1 MRRCLHAFLIAIL
14 SLALSMDA
22 ARACWFLRTRKQCRP
37 IATTCPPPAWSGCSE
52 TVVVREWVAA
62 DGCCPPV
69 ACETIATCCGEG
81 GSDVVSVG
89 SAVAVEQVG
98 EEAQSVV
105 VDQPTPAAAA
115 DSVATG
121 GIEPVAPPLPELRSL
136 RVGDA
141 VVPASNDQPVS
152 DPPAAVPAVNEGPA
166 EADPAPADE
175 PEMREDAVLPVEPL
189 PGDPTDVPIPAEET
203 PPAVPPIPGLDDD
216 EPPMEEDADPAD
228 EPAPAPEPTPEPT
241 PEPAEPAEP
250 NLFEEFEDED
260 APAGEEEMTD
270 EEEASNPFA
279 DDEPEVAAAD
289 EEMADEPSDP
299 LADEPL
305 PADADPFDDAP
316 SEDPETLDEPGPLEE
331 DEVMVDDSE
340 ELPAADAGED
350 EPAPADPFADDEPA
364 PPTDDDEPLP
374 AADDEPEPEPAA
386 GEDPFASAE
395 PKRRWI
401 HASGAH
407 SLVATLVD
415 VAGDGSCVLETDGRQ
430 IRVPLDNLSGHDRDY
445 VRDAGVRLAA
455 VKGMQERAAEAA
467 STAAPAAT
475 DTAGR

>member
-1 MRRCLHAFLIAIL
+1 M
-14 SLALSMDA
+14 
-22 ARACWFLRTRKQCRP
+22 
-37 IATTCPPPAWSGCSE
+37 
-52 TVVVREWVAA
+52 A

-69 ACETIATCCGEG
+69 ACETMATCCGEG
-81 GSDVVSVG
+81 GSDVVSVD
-89 SAVAVEQVG
+89 SAATVEQVG
-98 EEAQSVV
+98 EEVESVV
-105 VDQPTPAAAA
+105 VDQPTPAAAV

-121 GIEPVAPPLPELRSL
+121 GLEPVAPPLPELRSL

-141 VVPASNDQPVS
+141 VVPASNDQPVI
-152 DPPAAVPAVNEGPA
+152 DAPAATPAANEGPA

-175 PEMREDAVLPVEPL
+175 PEMREDAALPAESRPD
-189 PGDPTDVPIPAEET
+189 DPTDEPTPAEETPAGET
-203 PPAVPPIPGLDDD
+203 PPAVPPIPGLDD

-228 EPAPAPEPTPEPT
+228 EPVPAPEPAAEPEP
-241 PEPAEPAEP
+241 EPAEP

-260 APAGEEEMTD
+260 APADEDVSADEEEMAD

-279 DDEPEVAAAD
+279 DDEPEAAAAD

-299 LADEPL
+299 LADEEMADEEMADEPL
-305 PADADPFDDAP
+305 PDDADPFGDAP
-316 SEDPETLDEPGPLEE
+316 SDDPETLDEPGPLEE

-350 EPAPADPFADDEPA
+350 EPAPADPFADDEPT
-364 PPTDDDEPLP
+364 PPMD
-374 AADDEPEPEPAA
+374 DDEPEPEPAA
-386 GEDPFASAE
+386 GEDPLASAE

-415 VAGDGSCVLETDGRQ
+415 VAGDGSCVLMTEGRQ

-455 VKGMQERAAEAA
+455 VKGLQERAAEAA

-475 DTAGR
+475 DTAGM

>member
-22 ARACWFLRTRKQCRP
+22 ARACWFLRTRNQCRP
-37 IATTCPPPAWSGCSE
+37 VATACPPPAWSECGE

-69 ACETIATCCGEG
+69 ACETLAACCGEG

-98 EEAQSVV
+98 EESQSVV
-105 VDQPTPAAAA
+105 VDQPTPAAAV
-115 DSVATG
+115 DGVATG
-121 GIEPVAPPLPELRSL
+121 GLEPVAPPLPELRSL

-152 DPPAAVPAVNEGPA
+152 DAPAAVPAANEGPA

-175 PEMREDAVLPVEPL
+175 PEMREDAALPAEPL
-189 PGDPTDVPIPAEET
+189 PGDPTDEPTPAEET
-203 PPAVPPIPGLDDD
+203 TPAVPLIPGLDDD

-228 EPAPAPEPTPEPT
+228 EPAPAPEPAPAAEPT
-241 PEPAEPAEP
+241 PEPEPAEP

-279 DDEPEVAAAD
+279 DDEPEAVAAD

-316 SEDPETLDEPGPLEE
+316 SDDPETLDEPGPLEE

-350 EPAPADPFADDEPA
+350 EPAPA
-364 PPTDDDEPLP
+364 
-374 AADDEPEPEPAA
+374 A
-386 GEDPFASAE
+386 GEDPVASAE

-415 VAGDGSCVLETDGRQ
+415 VAGDGSCVLETDGRR

>member
-1 MRRCLHAFLIAIL
+1 M
-14 SLALSMDA
+14 
-22 ARACWFLRTRKQCRP
+22 
-37 IATTCPPPAWSGCSE
+37 
-52 TVVVREWVAA
+52 
-62 DGCCPPV
+62 
-69 ACETIATCCGEG
+69 
-81 GSDVVSVG
+81 SVG
-89 SAVAVEQVG
+89 SAVAEEQVG

-152 DPPAAVPAVNEGPA
+152 DPPAAVPAANEGPA

-175 PEMREDAVLPVEPL
+175 PEMREDAALSVEPL
-189 PGDPTDVPIPAEET
+189 PGDPTDEPTPAEET
-203 PPAVPPIPGLDDD
+203 PPTVPPIPGLDDD

-228 EPAPAPEPTPEPT
+228 EPAPAPEPAPAAEPT
-241 PEPAEPAEP
+241 PEPEPAEP
-250 NLFEEFEDED
+250 NLFEEFEDEA

-270 EEEASNPFA
+270 EEEASNPCA
-279 DDEPEVAAAD
+279 DDEPEAVAAD

-316 SEDPETLDEPGPLEE
+316 SDDPETLDEPGPLEE

-350 EPAPADPFADDEPA
+350 EPAPA
-364 PPTDDDEPLP
+364 
-374 AADDEPEPEPAA
+374 A
-386 GEDPFASAE
+386 GEDPLASAE
-395 PKRRWI
+395 PKRRGI
-401 HASGAH
+401 HARGAH

-415 VAGDGSCVLETDGRQ
+415 VAGDGSCVLETDGRR

>member
-37 IATTCPPPAWSGCSE
+37 VATTCPPPAWSECGE

-69 ACETIATCCGEG
+69 ACETIAACCGEG

-98 EEAQSVV
+98 EEVQSVV

-121 GIEPVAPPLPELRSL
+121 ELEPVAPPLPELRSL

-152 DPPAAVPAVNEGPA
+152 DPPAPVPAANESPA

-175 PEMREDAVLPVEPL
+175 PEMREDAALPAEPL
-189 PGDPTDVPIPAEET
+189 PGDPTEVPTPAEETPAGET
-203 PPAVPPIPGLDDD
+203 PPAVPPISGIDDD

-228 EPAPAPEPTPEPT
+228 EPAPAPEPAAEPEPT
-241 PEPAEPAEP
+241 PEPEPAEP

-260 APAGEEEMTD
+260 APAGEKKMTD

-279 DDEPEVAAAD
+279 DDEPEAAAAD

-299 LADEPL
+299 LADEPPADEPL
-305 PADADPFDDAP
+305 PVDADDADPFGDAP
-316 SEDPETLDEPGPLEE
+316 SDDPETLDEPEPLEE
-331 DEVMVDDSE
+331 DEEMVDDSE
-340 ELPAADAGED
+340 ELPAD
-350 EPAPADPFADDEPA
+350 
-364 PPTDDDEPLP
+364 
-374 AADDEPEPEPAA
+374 DDEPEPEPAA

-475 DTAGR
+475 DTAVR

>member
-1 MRRCLHAFLIAIL
+1 VRRCLHAFLIATL

-69 ACETIATCCGEG
+69 ACETIAACCGEG

-105 VDQPTPAAAA
+105 VAQPTPAATA

-121 GIEPVAPPLPELRSL
+121 GLEPVAQPLPELRSL

-152 DPPAAVPAVNEGPA
+152 DPTAPAPVANEGPA
-166 EADPAPADE
+166 EADLAPADE
-175 PEMREDAVLPVEPL
+175 PEMREDAALPAEPL
-189 PGDPTDVPIPAEET
+189 PGDSTDVPTPAEETPAEET
-203 PPAVPPIPGLDDD
+203 PPAVPPVPGLDDD

-228 EPAPAPEPTPEPT
+228 EPAPAPEPTPEPMPE
-241 PEPAEPAEP
+241 PEPAEP
-250 NLFEEFEDED
+250 NIFEEFEDED

-279 DDEPEVAAAD
+279 DDEPEAAAAD
-289 EEMADEPSDP
+289 EEP
-299 LADEPL
+299 LA
-305 PADADPFDDAP
+305 A
-316 SEDPETLDEPGPLEE
+316 
-331 DEVMVDDSE
+331 VDD
-340 ELPAADAGED
+340 
-350 EPAPADPFADDEPA
+350 
-364 PPTDDDEPLP
+364 
-374 AADDEPEPEPAA
+374 EPEPAA